1 MAPRAVTRTAFELL
15 LDIDQRCRQRAAS
28 LPSQPAGEHNWSGI
42 GFRLGPDWYVAP
54 MAEVAEVLPVPPT
67 TRVPGVKPWVAGI
80 ANVRGRLLPLVDLNL
95 YLQAASGPDTVP
107 DPVARK
113 LRRVLVVDTVPDPVA
128 RKLRRVLV
136 VDTARV
142 YTGLLVDEVG
152 GLQHFP
158 ADSLQAVDPLVRQA
172 VVQVPISAYLD
183 GRFERERTW
192 DVFSPASLVQAP
204 AFLNVALQTPA
215 GQA

>member
-113 LRRVLVVDTVPDPVA
+113 LRRVLVVDT
-128 RKLRRVLV
+128 
-136 VDTARV
+136 ARV